1 MSDFILEIGSEELPA
16 RFLPDQEKE
25 LRERMHAA
33 LSMAAVDFSAIEVE
47 CSPRRAMVL
56 VRGIALI
63 QRETE
68 EVLTGPPAKVSFDA
82 EGKPLPAAEGFV
94 RTQGVN
100 MADTF
105 LLDTDKGKYLAVRK
119 KTGGGKTAD
128 ILAGICPE
136 LVASLPFPKRMRWG
150 SGDFLYA
157 RPLRWLVALLDDQV
171 IPFSVA
177 GVDSGRHT
185 YGHRVHSAGRLEV
198 PAATDY
204 LRIIRDG
211 GQVILSAAERRSHIM
226 AEAEKL
232 AKTVDGDVVWKDSLL
247 TEVQGLTEHPVP
259 VLASMATKYLELPR
273 EVLLTSMETHQKC
286 FGVEGQDGEL
296 LPYFITVLNMTPPD
310 LKTVQ
315 AGWERVLTARLEDA
329 NFFWKTDLTAGL
341 DAWAKRLDDV
351 IFLAPLG
358 SMGDKCRRLEKLC
371 AWLAKQVKYPQH
383 EEMARAGR
391 LAKADLCSGM
401 VGEFGSLQGIMGSI
415 YARHS
420 GEHQT
425 VVQALREQYLP
436 AGPDTPAPETLAG
449 AILSMADKADTM
461 MGCFGL
467 NMIPTGAADPY
478 ALRRCALGILRIALK
493 YDMRFDLAEL
503 FAEAQDLYTGINW
516 KLPPDEALAKVM
528 DFTALRA
535 KNYFTTNKG
544 YDVLISEAALA
555 AGLEDIC
562 SAALRVEALA
572 AFSRQPNYEQ
582 AVHTFKRLANIIAKI
597 EGADLEHLNGGYSCE
612 LLREEAEKNLAAK
625 LEEIGPRFDALWH
638 EDRFPELFGLLD
650 EVRPAVDAFF
660 EQVMVM
666 DKDDAVRRNRLNIL
680 QALAGR
686 LGMLADF
693 KALQI

>member
-16 RFLPDQEKE
+16 RFLPDQETE
-25 LRERMHAA
+25 LRERMNAA
-33 LSMAAVDFSAIEVE
+33 LTAAAIDFGALEVE
-47 CSPRRAMVL
+47 CTPRRAMVM
-56 VRGIALI
+56 VRDIALT

-68 EVLTGPPAKVSFDA
+68 EVLTGPPAKVAFDA

-105 LLDTDKGKYLAVRK
+105 LLDTDKGQYLAVRK
-119 KTGGGKTAD
+119 RSGGGKTAD
-128 ILAGICPE
+128 ILADICPE
-136 LVASLPFPKRMRWG
+136 IITTLPFPKRMRWG
-150 SGDFLYA
+150 DGDFLYA
-157 RPLRWLVALLDDQV
+157 RPLRWILALLDGEV
-171 IPFSVA
+171 IPFTVA
-177 GVDSGRHT
+177 EVVSGRRTH
-185 YGHRVHSAGRLEV
+185 GHRVHSAGILDV
-198 PAATDY
+198 PAAQDY
-204 LRIIRDG
+204 QRIIREEG
-211 GQVILSAAERRSHIM
+211 SIILSAAERRKHIM
-226 AEAEKL
+226 TGAEKL
-232 AKTVDGDVVWKDSLL
+232 AKEVDGVVVWKDSLL
-247 TEVQGLTEHPVP
+247 TEVQGLTEHPEAIM
-259 VLASMATKYLELPR
+259 ASMDTKYLTLPR

-296 LPYFITVLNMTPPD
+296 LPYFVTVLNITPLD
-310 LKTVQ
+310 LKLVQ

-329 NFFWKTDLTAGL
+329 DFFWKTDLTTGL
-341 DAWAKRLDDV
+341 DAWAERLDSV

-371 AWLAKQVKYPQH
+371 AWLAKKVKYPH
-383 EEMARAGR
+383 YNEMARAGR

-420 GEHQT
+420 SEHQT

-493 YDMRFDLAEL
+493 YDMRFDLTEL
-503 FAEAQDLYTGINW
+503 FAKAQDLYTGIQW
-516 KLPPDEALAKVM
+516 KIPPDEALTKVM

-544 YDVLISEAALA
+544 HDVLVAEAALG
-555 AGLEDIC
+555 AGFEDIC
-562 SAALRVEALA
+562 SAAMRVEALA
-572 AFSRQPNYEQ
+572 AFTRKPHYEQ

-597 EGADLEHLNGGYSCE
+597 EGADLEHLTGGYSPD
-612 LLREEAEKNLAAK
+612 LLHEEAEKNLVAK
-625 LEEIGPRFDALWH
+625 LEEIGPRFDAMWH
-638 EDRFPELFGLLD
+638 EDRFAELFELLD

-680 QALAGR
+680 QALAER

-693 KALQI
+693 KALQL

>member
-25 LRERMHAA
+25 LRQRMSAA
-33 LSMAAVDFSAIEVE
+33 LAAAAVDFGTLEVE
-47 CSPRRAMVL
+47 CAPRRAMVL
-56 VRGIALI
+56 VRDIALT

-68 EVLTGPPAKVSFDA
+68 EVVTGPPAKVAFDA
-82 EGKPLPAAEGFV
+82 EGKPLPPAEGFV
-94 RTQGVN
+94 RTQGVS

-136 LVASLPFPKRMRWG
+136 LIASLPFAKRMRWG

-157 RPLRWLVALLDDQV
+157 RPLRWLLALLDDQV
-171 IPFSVA
+171 IPFSLA
-177 GVDSGRHT
+177 GVTSGRHT
-185 YGHRVHSAGRLEV
+185 HGHREHSAGRLEV
-198 PAATDY
+198 PTAADY
-204 LRIIRDG
+204 QRIIREEG
-211 GQVILSAAERRSHIM
+211 KIILSASERRGQIM
-226 AEAEKL
+226 AEGNKL
-232 AKTVDGDVVWKDSLL
+232 ARTVDGAVVWKDSLL

-259 VLASMATKYLELPR
+259 VLASIATKYLELPR

-296 LPYFITVLNMTPPD
+296 LPFFITVLNITPED
-310 LKTVQ
+310 LKPVR

-329 NFFWKTDLTAGL
+329 NFFWKTDLSTGL
-341 DAWAKRLDDV
+341 DVWAKRLDDV

-371 AWLAKQVKYPQH
+371 AWLAKKVKFPHH

-401 VGEFGSLQGIMGSI
+401 VGEFGSLQGIMGGI

-420 GEHQT
+420 SEHQT

-467 NMIPTGAADPY
+467 GMIPTGAADPY

-493 YDMRFDLAEL
+493 YDMRFDLTEL
-503 FAEAQDLYTGINW
+503 FAEAQDLYTGISW
-516 KLPPDEALAKVM
+516 KLPSDEALAKVM
-528 DFTALRA
+528 DFTVLRA
-535 KNYFTTNKG
+535 KNYFTANKG
-544 YDVLISEAALA
+544 YDVLVTEAALS

-562 SAALRVEALA
+562 STAMRVEALA

-582 AVHTFKRLANIIAKI
+582 AVQTFKRLANIIAKI
-597 EGADLEHLNGGYSCE
+597 EGADLEYLTGGYSSD
-612 LLREEAEKNLAAK
+612 LLREAAEKNLAAK

-638 EDRFPELFGLLD
+638 EDRFSELFGLLD

-660 EQVMVM
+660 DQVMVM
-666 DKDDAVRRNRLNIL
+666 DKDDAVRRNRLNLL

-686 LGMLADF
+686 LGLLADF